1 MTPSLAALCIDLGLY
16 LRAVAGE
23 HKLYAASGVS
33 ETSCSDPA
41 RYGGYA
47 VLCRLHYKALLIDC
61 VHLEWWNFLLLF
73 TYVNNRLAESGL
85 RFMRKK
91 GIYKNEKCLSA

>member
-33 ETSCSDPA
+33 ETLCSVPA

-47 VLCRLHYKALLIDC
+47 VLCRLHYKAWLI
-61 VHLEWWNFLLLF
+61 VFIWNGGTSYCYLH
-73 TYVNNRLAESGL
+73 T
-85 RFMRKK
+85 
-91 GIYKNEKCLSA
+91 